1 MFSLPDDIMV
11 GIIENWSDQTGILK
25 LDTACCNSVIRPC
38 ILRLFMHDGFSMQ
51 FGSNKN
57 KCLKWILQRNIQL
70 SIVNFDYPKNFISR
84 TALRYPISLSKVK
97 ELTIHR
103 PWRCETDISFAYIIN
118 DCIKLTHLS
127 LQLERGVNDE
137 LFTSI
142 AKRLPQLQLIDLYI
156 KSPLVELTPMLL
168 QILAE
173 NCRSLESIRLIFQSE
188 NVIIHDKEVQQ
199 KQLYEFR
206 NSLIGLLN
214 NNQIKELD
222 LNLVHISEKGQF
234 ELVECVDSWGL
245 FEIISDTCPSIEI
258 CKVDYCGSL
267 NTSHVANLFKN
278 NKQLRQLQVENHSLY
293 GEMDRMIRF
302 DQTSEIKRRV
312 YCADFCDEN
321 TNNQSELSEA
331 RIESL
336 FAWNDDFFTDVD
348 LGNIEG
354 LTNNL
359 IVLIANRNCHSLVHL
374 SIGLSDNP
382 RWSLSAIVTVLTVC
396 RKLTSLELKDCD
408 HLQNDDDFK
417 TLYTVTPHALSYLAI
432 NNSSVLKTETVSA
445 ILKHYAIDWDS
456 FECEYCPLVD
466 DNVLFERFKRFSTY
480 ND

>member
-11 GIIENWSDQTGILK
+11 GIIENWSDQKVVLK
-25 LDTACCNSVIRPC
+25 LDTACCNLVIRPC
-38 ILRLFMHDGFSMQ
+38 ILRLLMHDGFSMQ
-51 FGSNKN
+51 YLYGSNNN

-70 SIVNFDYPKNFISR
+70 SVVSFEYPKNFISR

-97 ELTIHR
+97 ELTINR
-103 PWRCETDISFAYIIN
+103 PRQSETDISFAFIIN

-127 LQLERGVNDE
+127 LQLELGVNDE
-137 LFTSI
+137 LFESI
-142 AKRLPQLQLIDLYI
+142 TKRLPQLQLIDLYI
-156 KSPLVELTPMLL
+156 KSPVLL

-173 NCRSLESIRLIFQSE
+173 NCRSLENICLIVVQSE
-188 NVIIHDKEVQQ
+188 NVIIHDKEVKK

-206 NSLIGLLN
+206 NNLMGLLN

-222 LNLVHISEKGQF
+222 LNLVSISEKGQF

-245 FEIISDTCPSIEI
+245 FEIISNSCPSIEI

-267 NTSHVANLFKN
+267 DTSHVANLFKN
-278 NKQLRQLQVENHSLY
+278 NKQLRQLEVENHSLY
-293 GEMDRMIRF
+293 GEMDRLIRF
-302 DQTSEIKRRV
+302 DQTSEIKRMF
-312 YCADFCDEN
+312 CADFYDES

-331 RIESL
+331 RIESI
-336 FAWNDDFFTDVD
+336 FAWNNFFTHVD

-374 SIGLSDNP
+374 SIGLSTNP

-396 RKLTSLELKDCD
+396 RKLTSLGLKNCD

-417 TLYTVTPHALSYLAI
+417 ILCSITPRALSDLTI
-432 NNSSVLKTETVSA
+432 SNSPVLKTETVST
-445 ILKHYAIDWDS
+445 ILKHYAIDWGS
-456 FECEYCPLVD
+456 FGSEYCPLVD
-466 DNVLFERFKRFSTY
+466 DKVLFKSTY
-480 ND
+480 N